1 MTKFGFDPDRL
12 YRPRDTALAVI
23 AAPGLLAQWRHYG
36 RGPAFIRRGRKVFYS
51 GADLID
57 WLEQGRVETTNDNER
72 THRHGNPRRGAD
84 GAAPSESR
92 GGWSVVR

>member
-57 WLEQGRVETTNDNER
+57 WLEQGRVETANDNEP
-72 THRHGNPRRGAD
+72 THRHGNARRRVD
-84 GAAPSESR
+84 GAEPQESR